1 MMKRRLLLV
10 AAIAALIVPAAA
22 QAKGPDQARI
32 SGPGLDKT
40 IVLSGMGEDGT
51 GPLGE
56 LTMNAGFFQTMFGQ
70 TPDTRLAHRPSGN
83 LGARYKVVY
92 RVPGPNGNSF
102 VRQDLYPYANGGAV
116 TYMRPGQHFWGT
128 QRTVGGWYRATTTVK
143 PALVHAGLPRTP
155 SLPSGGGGGSSH
167 GWLIAGIALAVLAA
181 AALALTRVPS
191 VRRRLRPLPGT

>member
-1 MMKRRLLLV
+1 MKRRLLLA
-10 AAIAALIVPAAA
+10 AAIAALVVPAAA

-40 IVLSGMGEDGT
+40 IVLSGFGENGA

-70 TPDTRLAHRPSGN
+70 TPDTRLPHRPSGN
-83 LGARYKVVY
+83 LGTRYKVVY

-102 VRQDLYPYANGGAV
+102 VRQDLYPYAHGGAV
-116 TYMRPGQHFWGT
+116 TYMRPGQSFWGT
-128 QRTVGGWYRATTTVK
+128 QKAVGGWFQATTSVK
-143 PALVHAGLPRTP
+143 AALVHAGLPKTP
-155 SLPSGGGGGSSH
+155 PTQSGGGGSSH
-167 GWLIAGIALAVLAA
+167 GWLIGGILLGVLAA
-181 AALALTRVPS
+181 AAIALTRVPS